1 MLRRRQPEA
10 QWESGAEGGAVLPEE
25 ALQHVDSLYGAALRF
40 TRNPADAE
48 DLVQETYLKAF
59 RFAARFR
66 PGTSL
71 KAWLHTILYNT
82 FLNTRRQA
90 AREPVVAGGDAVEQS
105 GAAVSQGPTPE
116 QALLRRAFDGDL
128 QAAVDSLP
136 DVFRQAVWLR
146 DVEEFSY
153 REIADIL
160 QVAPGTVMSR
170 ISRGRRMLHERLVAG
185 RKS

>member
-1 MLRRRQPEA
+1 MLRQRQPQTFREPA
-10 QWESGAEGGAVLPEE
+10 ADAGAALPEE
-25 ALQHVDSLYGAALRF
+25 ALRHVNGLYGAALRF

-59 RFAARFR
+59 RAARRFR
-66 PGTSL
+66 PGSNL
-71 KAWLHTILYNT
+71 KAWLHTILFHT
-82 FLNTRRQA
+82 FLNARRQA
-90 AREPVVAGGDAVEQS
+90 ARAPAAAGGDSLEE
-105 GAAVSQGPTPE
+105 AAAPASRAPTPE
-116 QALLRRAFDGDL
+116 QLLLRRALDGDV

-153 REIADIL
+153 REIAEIL

-170 ISRGRRMLHERLVAG
+170 ISRGRRLLHERLAG
-185 RKS
+185 GRTP

>member
-1 MLRRRQPEA
+1 M
-10 QWESGAEGGAVLPEE
+10 LPEE
-25 ALQHVDSLYGAALRF
+25 ALRYVDSLYGAALRF

-66 PGTSL
+66 PGSSL

-90 AREPVVAGGDAVEQS
+90 AQEPVVAGGDVVEQ
-105 GAAVSQGPTPE
+105 ARAPASQAPTPE
-116 QALLRRAFDGDL
+116 QVLLRRALADDL

-136 DVFRQAVWLR
+136 DAFRQAVWLR
-146 DVEEFSY
+146 DVEEF
-153 REIADIL
+153 RTGNRRHPEGGARDRH
-160 QVAPGTVMSR
+160 VANLARTPAAPRTSGRAPDSVTPG
-170 ISRGRRMLHERLVAG
+170 GWL
-185 RKS
+185 

>member
-1 MLRRRQPEA
+1 M
-10 QWESGAEGGAVLPEE
+10 LPEE
-25 ALQHVDSLYGAALRF
+25 ALRYVDSLYGAALRF

-66 PGTSL
+66 PGSSL

-90 AREPVVAGGDAVEQS
+90 AQEPVVAGGDVVEQ
-105 GAAVSQGPTPE
+105 ARAPASQAPTPE
-116 QALLRRAFDGDL
+116 QVLLRRALADDL

-136 DVFRQAVWLR
+136 DAFRQAVWLR

-170 ISRGRRMLHERLVAG
+170 ISRGRRLLHERLAG
-185 RKS
+185 RQIP

>member
-1 MLRRRQPEA
+1 M
-10 QWESGAEGGAVLPEE
+10 LPEE
-25 ALQHVDSLYGAALRF
+25 ALQYVDSLYGAALRY

-59 RFAARFR
+59 RFAGRFR
-66 PGTSL
+66 PGSSL

-82 FLNTRRQA
+82 FLNSRRQTV
-90 AREPVVAGGDAVEQS
+90 REPIVAGGDVVEQ
-105 GAAVSQGPTPE
+105 AAAPESQAPTPE
-116 QALLRRAFDGDL
+116 QLLLGRALDGDL

-136 DVFRQAVWLR
+136 DVFRQAVWMR

-170 ISRGRRMLHERLVAG
+170 ISRGRRMLHDRLAG
-185 RKS
+185 RLTP

>member
-1 MLRRRQPEA
+1 M
-10 QWESGAEGGAVLPEE
+10 LPEE
-25 ALQHVDSLYGAALRF
+25 ALQYVDSLYGAALRF

-59 RFAARFR
+59 RFAARFQ

-71 KAWLHTILYNT
+71 KAWLHAILYNT

-90 AREPVVAGGDAVEQS
+90 TREPVVAGGDAVERLEAPES
-105 GAAVSQGPTPE
+105 RSPTPE
-116 QALLRRAFDGDL
+116 QLLLRRVLDSDI

-170 ISRGRRMLHERLVAG
+170 ISRGRRMLHDCLAG
-185 RKS
+185 RLTS